1 MSAFRL
7 RRKVRRIAV
16 ALAQTVTRTGHSYD
30 RGLVNI
36 LIAEDDLVS
45 RRVLQ
50 GLLQKWGYTVLV
62 AADGNEALQILA
74 GPGYPRLVLL
84 DRMMPHLNGL
94 DVCRAIR
101 NAGTV
106 PYVYVILLTAE
117 DRQEDVLEG
126 FAAGA
131 DDYITKPFEA
141 QELKARVQT
150 GARIVELQEQLIAA
164 REDLREEVMH
174 DSLTRA
180 LTRVAFFEIFEREV
194 ARARRKATSLALIMA
209 DVDRFKD
216 INDRHGHLAGDA
228 VLREASRRLRA
239 SLRGSDAVGRYG
251 GEEFVIVA
259 PECTIA
265 DATRLAERFR
275 EAISAQPIHVAS
287 GALTVTMS
295 FGVAVTKDM
304 EQSGQLLKAAD
315 KALYKAKEAGR
326 DRVVAG
332 TLS

>member
-1 MSAFRL
+1 
-7 RRKVRRIAV
+7 
-16 ALAQTVTRTGHSYD
+16 
-30 RGLVNI
+30 VNI
-36 LIAEDDLVS
+36 LVAEDEPVS
-45 RRVLQ
+45 RRALQ
-50 GLLQKWGYTVLV
+50 GLLQKWGYAVSLAV
-62 AADGNEALQILA
+62 DGNEALQILA
-74 GPGYPRLVLL
+74 GPGHPRLVLL

-101 NAGTV
+101 KGGTL

-164 REDLREEVMH
+164 REELRQE
-174 DSLTRA
+174 
-180 LTRVAFFEIFEREV
+180 
-194 ARARRKATSLALIMA
+194 
-209 DVDRFKD
+209 
-216 INDRHGHLAGDA
+216 

-239 SLRGSDAVGRYG
+239 SLRASDAVGRYG

-265 DATRLAERFR
+265 HATRLAERFR
-275 EAISAQPIHVAS
+275 EAISAQPIQVAS
-287 GALTVTMS
+287 GSLIVTLS
-295 FGVAVTKDM
+295 FGVAVTQDM
-304 EQSGQLLKAAD
+304 DNSGLLLKAAD
-315 KALYKAKEAGR
+315 EALYKAKEEGR
-326 DRVVAG
+326 DRVVAS
-332 TLS
+332 TWS